1 MLCVRYRK
9 VVQLFGA
16 IVNTVHDASA
26 RCSPEKTRA
35 TETSQVNS
43 ANHSSD
49 LSEGH
54 RWSSVEKLIGHAE
67 AYVKSMTHPQSFFPG
82 LAPPL
87 RLVCDMDGRSWWL
100 RWGSLSALAISV
112 RVGAFDTFSLF
123 LGEHVP
129 HVLYVCVTH
138 GDESRISAD
147 HKL

>member
-54 RWSSVEKLIGHAE
+54 RWSSVEKN
-67 AYVKSMTHPQSFFPG
+67 
-82 LAPPL
+82 
-87 RLVCDMDGRSWWL
+87 
-100 RWGSLSALAISV
+100 
-112 RVGAFDTFSLF
+112 
-123 LGEHVP
+123 
-129 HVLYVCVTH
+129 
-138 GDESRISAD
+138 
-147 HKL
+147 